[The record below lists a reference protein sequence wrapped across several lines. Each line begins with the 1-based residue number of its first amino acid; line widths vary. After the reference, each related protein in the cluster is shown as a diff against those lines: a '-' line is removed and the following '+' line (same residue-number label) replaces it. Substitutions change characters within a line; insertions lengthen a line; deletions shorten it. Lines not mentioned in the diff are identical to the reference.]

1 MRAVMRT
8 IACATAICL
17 AAACFGP
24 LVGCGD
30 SSGTTSPGSAPSATQ
45 PPANGS
51 NPSGPSDPG
60 SSSSPADSASD
71 SDAGTTSGPAFSEP
85 ATVLTSPF
93 DEAAAETFADGAL
106 AIDSSHLAEGYVGA
120 RATASSRCKFQVIC
134 GEMSYNYDLPEDG
147 SPIVVPLN
155 MGDGSYT
162 FRIMQ
167 NTSGTNYVEL
177 AGITADVALE
187 NQFIPFERPNLF
199 CNYSSDSPS
208 VEKARQL
215 ASSCANEGD
224 VVRAVYDWM
233 TAAISYD
240 NAKAE
245 QLATTTGYVP
255 NPDDT
260 LASGTGICFD
270 YASLAAAMFR
280 SLGVPCQ
287 IITGYVSPNDIYH
300 AWNMIYING
309 EWISAHI
316 TVEQNRWCRVDL
328 TFAATALQNGGST
341 ATVGDGTSY
350 TDRYVY

>member
-8 IACATAICL
+8 IAFATAICL

-24 LVGCGD
+24 LAGCGD
-30 SSGTTSPGSAPSATQ
+30 SSGQTSPGSAPSATQ

-51 NPSGPSDPG
+51 NPSDPSDPG
-60 SSSSPADSASD
+60 SSSSPADSTSD

-85 ATVLTSPF
+85 ATILTSPF
-93 DEAAAETFADGAL
+93 DEAAAETFADGTL
-106 AIDSSHLAEGYVGA
+106 AIDSSHLTEGYVGA

-177 AGITADVALE
+177 AGTTADVAME
-187 NQFIPFERPNLF
+187 NQFVPFERPSLF
-199 CNYSSDSPS
+199 CNYGTDSPS

-215 ASSCANEGD
+215 ASGCANEGD

-233 TAAISYD
+233 TASISYD

-328 TFAATALQNGGST
+328 TFAATALQNGDST